1 MSTTRVI
8 PADRNVMIE
17 KQIVVIECA
26 NCSIDFGIGAH
37 FQKRRRDDHETFY
50 CPNGHPNCYPQQ
62 QGKSEAEK
70 LNEWLSQ
77 QLKMAH
83 ARADSWKDQA
93 ETAEARR
100 RGQKAANTR
109 LKKRIAAGVCPCC
122 RRSFEDLARHIAG
135 QHPDF
140 AGGSDE

>member
-1 MSTTRVI
+1 MSTNRVI

-26 NCSIDFGIGAH
+26 SCSIDFGIGAH
-37 FQKRRRDDHETFY
+37 FQQERRNDHANFY
-50 CPNGHPNCYPQQ
+50 CPNGHLNHYPQ
-62 QGKSEAEK
+62 KNEAER
-70 LNEWLSQ
+70 LRQ
-77 QLKMAH
+77 QLKWAN

-100 RGQKAANTR
+100 RGQKAANTK